1 MVVSKLVENNQSS
14 GASQETPIQGRNN
27 LAEEA
32 TRYRVYKD
40 VGPPPPSMGSRGSW
54 SELPLDTISVGDLVE
69 VTLGREEVRSQINA
83 IRSFA
88 GRIARKNTKKFSV
101 RITTYGIG
109 IWRTE

>member
-1 MVVSKLVENNQSS
+1 MVVSRLVENNQSG
-14 GASQETPIQGRNN
+14 GASQETPTQGRNN

-69 VTLGREEVRSQINA
+69 VTLGREEVKSQINA
-83 IRSFA
+83 IRSYA
-88 GRIARKNTKKFSV
+88 GRIARKNAKKFSI

>member
-1 MVVSKLVENNQSS
+1 MVVSRHVENNQSG
-14 GASQETPIQGRNN
+14 GASQETPIRGRNN

-69 VTLGREEVRSQINA
+69 VTLGREEVKSQSNA
-83 IRSFA
+83 IRSYA
-88 GRIARKNTKKFSV
+88 GSIARKNAKKFSV

>member
-1 MVVSKLVENNQSS
+1 M
-14 GASQETPIQGRNN
+14 
-27 LAEEA
+27 AEEA
-32 TRYRVYKD
+32 TARYRVYKD

-69 VTLGREEVRSQINA
+69 VSLEREEVRSQINA
-83 IRSFA
+83 IRSYA
-88 GRIARKNTKKFSV
+88 GRIARKNAKKFSV